1 MPRISTFS
9 ARARLQRKTCA
20 QDRVI
25 HEMLPDG
32 GRIMQ
37 NVNTQAAQS
46 LGRADAAAHQNAGAM
61 DGAGTK
67 HHLTRGNI
75 LKSASAEAHAHT
87 RSAAP
92 FED

>member
-1 MPRISTFS
+1 M
-9 ARARLQRKTCA
+9 
-20 QDRVI
+20 I

-37 NVNTQAAQS
+37 NINTEAAQS

-67 HHLTRGNI
+67 HHFSRDDI
-75 LKSASAEAHAHT
+75 LKSAGTEAHAHT
-87 RSAAP
+87 GSTAP
-92 FED
+92 CKDHAIHQRITANG